1 MPIEHLALPY
11 SRAALEPHLSAATV
25 DAHHGV
31 CHRSEV
37 ERLNA
42 RIDGSE
48 FAELML
54 EEIIAQ
60 AQGTLFQL
68 AAQVWNHN
76 FYWQC
81 LRPRGGGEP
90 LGRLADSIAASFGD
104 FVHFKQEFNRI
115 ALGTVGSGW
124 VWLVQRPD
132 GRLAVVAT
140 PNASTPLTGPDT
152 ALLACD
158 LWEHAYYLDH
168 QQDRAQYL
176 DAFWKL
182 INWDFVASRLR

>member
-11 SRAALEPHLSAATV
+11 SRAALEPHLSAATLQ
-25 DAHHGV
+25 AHHDV
-31 CHRSEV
+31 RHRSEV
-37 ERLNA
+37 EQLNA
-42 RIDGSE
+42 CIEGSE
-48 FAELML
+48 FAELTL
-54 EEIIAQ
+54 DEIIGQ
-60 AQGTLFQL
+60 AQGSVFHL

-90 LGRLADSIAASFGD
+90 LGRLADSIGKAFGD
-104 FVHFKQEFNRI
+104 FAHFKQEFNRV
-115 ALGTVGSGW
+115 ALRTFGSGW

-132 GRLAVVAT
+132 GTVAIVAT

-152 ALLACD
+152 PLLACD
-158 LWEHAYYLDH
+158 IWEHAYYLDY
-168 QQDRAQYL
+168 QQDRAHYL

-182 INWDFVASRLR
+182 INWDFVASRLS

>member
-11 SRAALEPHLSAATV
+11 SCAALEPHLSAATV

-37 ERLNA
+37 EWLNA
-42 RIDGSE
+42 RIEGSE

>member
-31 CHRSEV
+31 CHHSEV

-42 RIDGSE
+42 RIEGSE

>member
-1 MPIEHLALPY
+1 MPIEYLALPY
-11 SRAALEPHLSAATV
+11 ARTALEPHLSAATLET
-25 DAHHGV
+25 HHGV
-31 CHRSEV
+31 YHRSEV

-42 RIDGSE
+42 RIEGSE
-48 FAELML
+48 LAELTL

-60 AQGTLFQL
+60 AQGSLFHL

-90 LGRLADSIAASFGD
+90 LGKLAERIGKSFGD
-104 FVHFKQEFNRI
+104 CAHFRQEFNRV
-115 ALGTVGSGW
+115 ALGSFGSGW

-132 GRLAVVAT
+132 GTLAVVAT

-152 ALLACD
+152 PLLACD
-158 LWEHAYYLDH
+158 LWEHAYYLDY
-168 QQDRAQYL
+168 QQDRARYL

-182 INWDFVASRLR
+182 INWDFVASRLS

>member
-11 SRAALEPHLSAATV
+11 SRVALEPHLSAATLE
-25 DAHHGV
+25 AHHGV

-37 ERLNA
+37 DRLNA
-42 RIDGSE
+42 RIEGSE
-48 FAELML
+48 FAELTL
-54 EEIIAQ
+54 EDIIAQ
-60 AQGTLFQL
+60 AQGTLFHL

-90 LGRLADSIAASFGD
+90 LGRLADRIAKSFGD
-104 FVHFKQEFNRI
+104 FVHFKQEFNRV
-115 ALGTVGSGW
+115 ALGSFGSGW

-132 GRLAVVAT
+132 GALAVVAT

-152 ALLACD
+152 RCSPATSGSTPITWITGRTARSTWTC
-158 LWEHAYYLDH
+158 
-168 QQDRAQYL
+168 
-176 DAFWKL
+176 
-182 INWDFVASRLR
+182 SGS

>member
-1 MPIEHLALPY
+1 M
-11 SRAALEPHLSAATV
+11 

-31 CHRSEV
+31 CHRGEV

-115 ALGTVGSGW
+115 AFGTVGSGW

>member
-11 SRAALEPHLSAATV
+11 SRVALEPHLSAATLE
-25 DAHHGV
+25 AHHGV

-37 ERLNA
+37 ARLNA
-42 RIDGSE
+42 RIEGSE
-48 FAELML
+48 FAELTL
-54 EEIIAQ
+54 EDIIAQ
-60 AQGTLFQL
+60 AQGTLFHL

-90 LGRLADSIAASFGD
+90 LGRLADRIAKSFGD
-104 FVHFKQEFNRI
+104 FVHFKQEFNRV
-115 ALGTVGSGW
+115 ALGSFGSGW

-132 GRLAVVAT
+132 GALAIVAT

-152 ALLACD
+152 PLLACD
-158 LWEHAYYLDH
+158 LWEHAYYLDYR
-168 QQDRAQYL
+168 QDRAQYL

-182 INWDFVASRLR
+182 INWEFVASRLG

>member
-11 SRAALEPHLSAATV
+11 SCAALEPHLSAATV

-42 RIDGSE
+42 RIEGSE

-115 ALGTVGSGW
+115 APCACAMISSSISSARWGRAGCGW
-124 VWLVQRPD
+124 CSARMADWPWW
-132 GRLAVVAT
+132 
-140 PNASTPLTGPDT
+140 PLRMPP
-152 ALLACD
+152 
-158 LWEHAYYLDH
+158 
-168 QQDRAQYL
+168 R
-176 DAFWKL
+176 
-182 INWDFVASRLR
+182 R